1 MDKLRLTN
9 LSKSYGGVT
18 VVDDLNLV
26 LRPGEFVSLLGPS
39 GCGKTTTLRMV
50 AGFTAP
56 TGGAIEMDGKLMSS
70 AHMSL
75 PPERRRMSMIFQ
87 SYALWPNM
95 TVEQNVAFGL
105 KMRKVAKDEQK
116 RRVAQIL
123 DVVQLGALA
132 GRYPNELSG
141 GQQQRVSLAR
151 ALVVKPEI
159 LLLDEP
165 LSNLDANLRE
175 EMRGEIRR
183 LHNEFGITSI
193 YVTHDQAEAMTTS
206 DRIAVMNKG
215 RIEQIDDPLALY
227 TRPKT
232 RYVAEFIGRSNVLA
246 GRANGASIHFD
257 GFEVASGRLGVCGPI
272 RTSEF
277 SLRSQ
282 NVALHADR
290 PGSDHVLLAGSIVER
305 AFLGE
310 TWDYAFRA
318 DAGDLRL
325 RVMSPP
331 LNVFTIGQKVW
342 LEIDPSHIIPIQDDH
357 HA

>member
-1 MDKLRLTN
+1 
-9 LSKSYGGVT
+9 
-18 VVDDLNLV
+18 
-26 LRPGEFVSLLGPS
+26 
-39 GCGKTTTLRMV
+39 
-50 AGFTAP
+50 
-56 TGGAIEMDGKLMSS
+56 
-70 AHMSL
+70 
-75 PPERRRMSMIFQ
+75 MIFQ

-95 TVEQNVAFGL
+95 TVEQNIAFGL
-105 KMRKVAKDEQK
+105 KMRKVARDELK
-116 RRVAQIL
+116 RRVGQIL
-123 DVVQLGALA
+123 DVVQLGHLA

-151 ALVVKPEI
+151 ALVVQPEI

-215 RIEQIDDPLALY
+215 RIEQIDDPLTLY
-227 TRPKT
+227 ARPKT
-232 RYVAEFIGRSNVLA
+232 RYVAEFIGRSNILD
-246 GRANGASIHFD
+246 GRPNGAHVSFD
-257 GFEVASGRLGVCGPI
+257 GFEVASARLDSRGPI

-282 NVALHADR
+282 NAALHANCPAGVGVIL
-290 PGSDHVLLAGSIVER
+290 PGTIVER

-310 TWDYAFRA
+310 TWDYGFQSAA
-318 DAGDLRL
+318 SALKLRI
-325 RVMSPP
+325 MSPP
-331 LNVFTIGQKVW
+331 LDVFAVGQKVW
-342 LEIDPSHIIPIQDDH
+342 LEIDPSNIIPIQDDQH
-357 HA
+357 PPGNPE